1 MVQNPQFLI
10 NIRKNINANNPGYG
24 KYYPKAYVRH
34 VYHIIRSVS
43 NTRNTSFF
51 YCKKSIQSSLFRLSR
66 NGIFIRLY
74 CI

>member
-34 VYHIIRSVS
+34 VII
-43 NTRNTSFF
+43 
-51 YCKKSIQSSLFRLSR
+51 
-66 NGIFIRLY
+66 
-74 CI
+74 